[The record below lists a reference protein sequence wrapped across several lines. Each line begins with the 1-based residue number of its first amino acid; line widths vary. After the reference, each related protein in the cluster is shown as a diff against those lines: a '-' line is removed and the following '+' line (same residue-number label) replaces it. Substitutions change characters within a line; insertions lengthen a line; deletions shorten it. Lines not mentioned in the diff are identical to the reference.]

1 MPTKLPLVLA
11 LALCLAAPVA
21 SATTYQV
28 TANGLVAPNQNY
40 GCPSGSANCLTST
53 DFSLSG
59 TGAATGDIIVTGSV
73 ATLSFDVASVLFAPT
88 GAGSNLQFTNVHYSG
103 TVNVFSSAGIVSQI
117 GFATGSVSG
126 LLGGNPFTAAALV
139 TNLTCATGAVFGS
152 CSVMFGPS
160 GFSAGGQDW
169 LHTFDVLV
177 KNPDAVPEPSLALL
191 ALLGA
196 AAAGRRILR

>member
-1 MPTKLPLVLA
+1 MLTKLPLVLA
-11 LALCLAAPVA
+11 LALGVVASSA
-21 SATTYQV
+21 SATTFHV

-40 GCPSGSANCLTST
+40 GCPSGSANCLTSK

-59 TGAATGDIIVTGSV
+59 TGAAGGDIVVAGSI
-73 ATLSFDVASVLFAPT
+73 ATLSLDVASVLFVPT
-88 GAGSNLQFTNVHYSG
+88 GAGSNALFTNVHYSG
-103 TVNVFSSAGIVSQI
+103 SVNVFSGSGIVSEI
-117 GFATGSVSG
+117 GSSVGSVSG
-126 LLGGNPFTAAALV
+126 LLNGNPFTSAALV
-139 TNLTCATGAVFGS
+139 TNLTCATSASSGS

-177 KNPDAVPEPSLALL
+177 AIPVPEPSLALL

-196 AAAGRRILR
+196 AAMGRRILR